1 MPTINNNLQLQSP
14 YLYCQAAGS
23 DGNDG
28 SQQGVHLRWD
38 LLQELG
44 SNHIAKGNLL
54 YERTGGDVTGF
65 DKQNDFIS
73 VYRTAY
79 TNAPRTTI
87 YLNDTGDTQL
97 SFLPN
102 YEGVVCIASLSGLSG
117 VDTNNVILRFSDS
130 VKARFIF
137 QSGLDPTNPA
147 QDFLNRYDGMMT
159 IEVEGKLM
167 YRFILE
173 YNNDPY
179 IAGGTFSDATD
190 MVNIETVSIK
200 DRTDKKT
207 REVIKREYFPAG
219 DLHNGIDT
227 IGENIEFFRIQRKG
241 LPLPD
246 RLIIETYEDTFAY
259 YQDSKLWDKL
269 GDFSLSLDDSEVFQ
283 RFQGQPYAGGSLQ
296 LSWMKYNDS
305 AYLNPDNY
313 QDRWLNPDDGLKV
326 TVDSFINAS
335 IADPRANIKL
345 TSEMSGD
352 ENALTVSLMDMLKL
366 VGLDY
371 HGARMLGLG
380 HLDIEA
386 YNDPSQH
393 YFYCIAYTT
402 YPNLSKVVSGVVDH
416 ISMTL
421 PTSCV
426 DYRLPIEPIL
436 APLTY
441 GLYTNSESG
450 EPQLISDSNGYS
462 YLDDV
467 RFVNLNKTN
476 NLSPQKLLDYMPI
489 DAAFDVTAITQ
500 PSTFGIEYKQV
511 EEGEWRSPEILH
523 DDFYVDINGTPETV
537 FVPEHDASPFYMH
550 KEYESGIHEYA
561 IYSINWFSRVSTV
574 GNVEKT
580 DETVFLK
587 HSTLL
592 PPFNLSA
599 QYIQEEDPLIFTSQ
613 SEQDSLALA
622 NETSPNA
629 DNCKTRVC
637 FEWDNIQ
644 NNAYQSANR
653 IQFFFRENPV
663 LKVEGKIKSVTSVSA
678 TECRI
683 ETSFFTIASMNPVIT
698 VSPAIEAGTEHDFI
712 GSFFNTPE
720 GQFRV
725 LSVVQPASQ
734 TDGPVFVLEKS
745 ETFQAVQVTPAD
757 PYVTVPVYTQPKVND
772 VFFVTE
778 NIGNPSL
785 WSKLASEVDLVNFSN
800 TVETV
805 YEPDGSSHLETVGG
819 INETATIEDILDEA
833 GVETGGFS
841 ISFEH
846 AFALDP
852 HSDPNVK
859 WYKGSARFIIPGSNL
874 KKKLSVISIQRT
886 SPLVIIVFDPEYFSD
901 PSNRIQTGTGI
912 LVNYHPGY
920 KVYFNPEAGVMDRA
934 LMLPIGNANNK
945 KTYLTARSIDSSNQY
960 ISGMASPVTLV
971 ARNIQKPVTPT
982 IPLSAKFAT
991 RPDSDNKSTYT
1002 FDIKLDTSGNRIPY
1016 GVIVYRSNEMAVL
1029 QALYLPDTVNSILAE
1044 LKAIETTDTYRFN
1057 RWQALLE
1064 VVTED
1069 SPLND
1074 NSFKKFGDY
1083 RFPNPDNDNTEIF
1096 LDAATSVKP
1105 FPLAAGQTLKGKK
1118 NLIKKVIDDVFS
1130 PVTETPIVYEFLK
1143 FGTQTS
1149 AAPPQIRDLVG
1160 KLLDPTD
1167 PRFNPYPMAVKFPI
1181 TSPDSIRFTDYSISG
1196 SSQNIYFY
1204 FVREVSVQ
1212 TQLSER
1218 TGFVGPIVLINS
1230 KPADAPKIRKVIA
1243 REENSLLA
1251 IKPAIIFEITDYIS
1265 SERIDSYQIFR
1276 ATSMIDTAT
1285 TRTMKLV
1292 ATIKV
1297 GDQLEDT
1304 FPDLTFPPFGQPIYY
1319 RIVALRRILNERE
1332 QVEYIPSEPS
1342 EVVFTNILD
1351 VSNPTAPEINYHN
1364 IIEPINGDVAELKL
1378 MWQPTTYNGT
1388 YYVYKMNE
1396 KGNWKL
1402 LHKVKSNEP
1411 MQFPENGDFS
1421 NCPDLAIVKKL
1432 DADLNVVFHRFK
1444 ISVENASGLFNLED
1458 KILLL

>member
-1 MPTINNNLQLQSP
+1 MPTINNNLYLQSP

-23 DGNDG
+23 DGSDG
-28 SQQGVHLRWD
+28 SQPGVHLRWD

-54 YERTGGDVTGF
+54 FDRTGGAVTGF
-65 DKQNDFIS
+65 DKQDDFIS
-73 VYRTAY
+73 VYRANY
-79 TNAPRTTI
+79 TDVPRTTI
-87 YLNDTGDTQL
+87 YFNDTGDKQL

-102 YEGVVCIASLSGLSG
+102 YTGIVCNAFLVGLSG
-117 VDTNNVILRFSDS
+117 VYTNNVILRFSDS

-137 QSGLDPTNPA
+137 QSGLDPSNPA

-173 YNNDPY
+173 YDNDPY
-179 IAGGTFSDATD
+179 AVGGTFCDATD

-200 DRTDKKT
+200 DRTDRKT
-207 REVIKREYFPAG
+207 REVIKREYLPAG
-219 DLHNGIDT
+219 DLYKGIDT

-241 LPLPD
+241 LPRPD

-259 YQDSKLWDKL
+259 YQASNLWDKL
-269 GDFSLSLDDSEVFQ
+269 GDFSLSLDDTEVFQ
-283 RFQGQPYAGGSLQ
+283 RFQGQPYGGGSLQ
-296 LSWMKYNDS
+296 LSWMKYNGNS
-305 AYLNPDNY
+305 PLNPDNY
-313 QDRWLNPDDGLKV
+313 QDRWLNSEDGLKA
-326 TVDSFINAS
+326 TVNSFINAS
-335 IADPRANIKL
+335 IADPRGNINL
-345 TSEMSGD
+345 QSEVDGD
-352 ENALTVSLMDMLKL
+352 ENALTVSLLDMLKL

-380 HLDIEA
+380 HLDIDA
-386 YNDPSQH
+386 TKKPSMC
-393 YFYCIAYTT
+393 YFYCAAYTT
-402 YPNLSKVVSGVVDH
+402 YPELSKVSGIVDH
-416 ISMTL
+416 VSMTL
-421 PTSCV
+421 PTSCLE
-426 DYRLPIEPIL
+426 YRLPVDPIL
-436 APLTY
+436 APLSY
-441 GLYTNSESG
+441 GLYTNNESG
-450 EPQLISDSNGYS
+450 EPQLISDSKGYS

-467 RFVNLNKTN
+467 RFVNINKTN
-476 NLSPQKLLDYMPI
+476 RLYPQSLLDYMPL
-489 DAAFDVTAITQ
+489 DAAFDATTITQ
-500 PSTFGIEYKQV
+500 PSTFGIEYRQV
-511 EEGEWRSPEILH
+511 GEGEWHSPEILH
-523 DDFYVDINGTPETV
+523 DDYYLDIKGIPETA
-537 FVPEHDASPFYMH
+537 FVPEHDGSPLYMH
-550 KEYESGIHEYA
+550 KEYEPGTHEYA
-561 IYSINWFSRVSTV
+561 LYSINWFSRVSTI
-574 GNVEKT
+574 GNAEQT

-622 NETSPNA
+622 NAASPNS
-629 DNCKTRVC
+629 DNCTTRVC

-644 NNAYQSANR
+644 NNAYQSANKV
-653 IQFFFRENPV
+653 QFFFREQPV
-663 LKVEGKIKSVTSVSA
+663 KKVEGKIISVTSISA

-683 ETSFFTIASMNPVIT
+683 ETGPFTMASMNPAVT
-698 VSPAIEAGTEHDFI
+698 VSPTIAAGSEHNFI

-725 LSVVQPASQ
+725 ISVVQPA
-734 TDGPVFVLEKS
+734 DPAHGPVFVLQKS
-745 ETFQAVQVTPAD
+745 SSFQAVQVTPAD
-757 PYVTVPVYTQPKVND
+757 PYVTMPVYTQPKAFD

-778 NIGNPSL
+778 NIGDPSL
-785 WSKLASEVDLVNFSN
+785 WSKLTKKVDLVSFSS

-805 YEPDGSSHLETVGG
+805 YEPDGSSHIETVGG
-819 INETATIEDILDEA
+819 INELATIENILDRDI
-833 GVETGGFS
+833 ETGGFR
-841 ISFEH
+841 ISFENG
-846 AFALDP
+846 FSLVP
-852 HSDPNVK
+852 HSDASVK
-859 WYKGSARFIIPGSNL
+859 WQKGSARFAIHGSSL
-874 KKKLSVISIQRT
+874 KKKLSVVSIQST
-886 SPLVIIVFDPEYFSD
+886 SPLVIVVFDPEYFSD
-901 PSNRIQTGTGI
+901 PSNRIQLGTGI

-920 KVYFNPEAGVMDRA
+920 KVYLSPEAGVMDRS

-945 KTYLTARSIDSSNQY
+945 KTYFTARSIDSSNQY
-960 ISGMASPVTLV
+960 VSGMASPVTLV
-971 ARNIQKPVTPT
+971 ARNIQKPVAPT

-1002 FDIKLDTSGNRIPY
+1002 FDIKLNTSGNRIPY

-1029 QALYLPDTVNSILAE
+1029 QALYLPVTLSSILAD
-1044 LKAIETTDTYRFN
+1044 LKAIEATDTYRFS

-1069 SPLND
+1069 SPVDD

-1083 RFPNPDNDNTEIF
+1083 RFPNPDNYNTEIF

-1105 FPLAAGQTLKGKK
+1105 FPLASGQTLKGKR
-1118 NLIKKVIDDVFS
+1118 NVVKKVIEDVFA

-1143 FGTQTS
+1143 TGTQTS
-1149 AAPPQIRDLVG
+1149 AAPPQVRDLVG

-1167 PRFNPYPMAVKFPI
+1167 AAFIPYPMAVKFPVAN
-1181 TSPDSIRFTDYSISG
+1181 PDSIRFTDYSISG

-1230 KPADAPKIRKVIA
+1230 RPADAPKIRKVLA
-1243 REENSLLA
+1243 REENSQLA
-1251 IKPAIIFEITDYIS
+1251 IKPAITFEVTDYIG

-1276 ATSMIDTAT
+1276 ATSMVDTSA

-1297 GDQLEDT
+1297 GDMLEDT
-1304 FPDLTFPPFGQPIYY
+1304 FTDLAFPPFGQPIYY
-1319 RIVALRRILNERE
+1319 RVVALRKILNERE
-1332 QVEYIPSEPS
+1332 QVEYVPSEPS

-1351 VSNPTAPEINYHN
+1351 VNNPIAPGINYQKTIDSVTGN
-1364 IIEPINGDVAELKL
+1364 IVNLSL
-1378 MWQPTTYNGT
+1378 MWSPTTYNGT

-1402 LHKVKSNEP
+1402 LHKVKSNGP
-1411 MQFPENGDFS
+1411 MVFPENGDFS
-1421 NCPDLAIVKKL
+1421 QCPDLAILKKE
-1432 DADLNVVFHRFK
+1432 DADLNTVFHRIK